1 MTGGDSMDVI
11 SLDDWELLPDQESSF
26 FMEEYSVGGKDQ
38 ILFRANLVMID
49 MDHFTPASHPS
60 PYDCIL
66 DEEAKKPHM
75 PPLFQDASAQDPVVE
90 FKDIG
95 VVHTQSSREE
105 SAPKVTEV
113 LISDADEEEEEEV
126 IKWCA
131 GIDEDCEEDEVMVE
145 AAPDLRN
152 EEEEGVKGDMA
163 GLECV
168 GFSVGKLRVN
178 SVGAICSFG
187 VAAATFCILLLGGTQ
202 QNQKKMQSPK
212 IQFQMYAAD
221 ERIQQAVEQASML
234 NQAMSSV
241 MGGASTRASISF
253 GGYYDG
259 F

>member
-38 ILFRANLVMID
+38 ILFGANLVLID

-66 DEEAKKPHM
+66 DEEAKKPHE
-75 PPLFQDASAQDPVVE
+75 PPLFQGASVQDPVVE

-95 VVHTQSSREE
+95 VVHTQLSREE
-105 SAPKVTEV
+105 SASKVTEV
-113 LISDADEEEEEEV
+113 LVSDADEEEELIKWRAGVEEV
-126 IKWCA
+126 
-131 GIDEDCEEDEVMVE
+131 CEEDEVMVE
-145 AAPDLRN
+145 AAPDLSD
-152 EEEEGVKGDMA
+152 EEEEGVKGDGA

-178 SVGAICSFG
+178 GAGALCSFG
-187 VAAATFCILLLGGTQ
+187 VAAATFCIFLLGGKP
-202 QNQKKMQSPK
+202 QNQKKMQGQK
-212 IQFQMYAAD
+212 IQFQMYADD
-221 ERIQQAVEQASML
+221 ERIQQVVEQASML

-253 GGYYDG
+253 GGYYNG

>member
-11 SLDDWELLPDQESSF
+11 SLDDWELLPDQESAF
-26 FMEEYSVGGKDQ
+26 FMEEYTVGGKDQ
-38 ILFRANLVMID
+38 ILLGADLVMIN

-60 PYDCIL
+60 PYNCIL
-66 DEEAKKPHM
+66 DEEAKKPHQ
-75 PPLFQDASAQDPVVE
+75 PPLFQDASDPVVE

-95 VVHTQSSREE
+95 VVHTQLSREE
-105 SAPKVTEV
+105 SASKVSEV
-113 LISDADEEEEEEV
+113 LISDADEEELIKWRAVVEEV
-126 IKWCA
+126 
-131 GIDEDCEEDEVMVE
+131 CEKDEVMVE
-145 AAPDLRN
+145 AAPDLSD
-152 EEEEGVKGDMA
+152 EEEGVKGDRA

-178 SVGAICSFG
+178 GAGALCSFG
-187 VAAATFCILLLGGTQ
+187 VAAATFCIFLLGGKP
-202 QNQKKMQSPK
+202 QNQKKMQGQK
-212 IQFQMYAAD
+212 IQFQMYADD

>member
-1 MTGGDSMDVI
+1 MDLI

-26 FMEEYSVGGKDQ
+26 FMEECTVGGKDQ
-38 ILFRANLVMID
+38 ILLGSNLVMIS
-49 MDHFTPASHPS
+49 MDYFTPGPASHPS

-66 DEEAKKPHM
+66 DEEAKKPHQ
-75 PPLFQDASAQDPVVE
+75 PPLLQDASMQDPVIE

-95 VVHTQSSREE
+95 VVETE
-105 SAPKVTEV
+105 STRDEFASKVTEV
-113 LISDADEEEEEEV
+113 LISEAEEEKELIKSPTGGEEV
-126 IKWCA
+126 
-131 GIDEDCEEDEVMVE
+131 CEEDEVMVE
-145 AAPDLRN
+145 AAPDLRD
-152 EEEEGVKGDMA
+152 EDEEGVKGDRA
-163 GLECV
+163 GFECV

-178 SVGAICSFG
+178 GVGALCSFG
-187 VAAATFCILLLGGTQ
+187 VAAATFCIFLLGGGQ
-202 QNQKKMQSPK
+202 QHQQQKNKMQSQK
-212 IQFQMYAAD
+212 IQFQMYADD